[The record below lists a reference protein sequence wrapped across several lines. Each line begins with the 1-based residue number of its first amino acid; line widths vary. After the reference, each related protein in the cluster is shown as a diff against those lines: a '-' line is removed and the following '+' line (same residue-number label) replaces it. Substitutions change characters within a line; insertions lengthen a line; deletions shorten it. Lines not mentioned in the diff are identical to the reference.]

1 MQMTVMNCAHDKL
14 AREERGSHGP
24 AERDWGGSRRS
35 ASLCGEVGRKRR
47 ARCCHTQAR
56 ALGVR
61 PSTGLSLGMGRPV
74 TALCPQLFTRSCC
87 RVPSIISSLHPTN
100 LEAGPRRGHSGS
112 RPRCTEPLLRLGES
126 GHSW

>member
-1 MQMTVMNCAHDKL
+1 MAQRNMTGVGAG
-14 AREERGSHGP
+14 AP
-24 AERDWGGSRRS
+24 PRS
-35 ASLCGEVGRKRR
+35 AGKSGVNAALGV
-47 ARCCHTQAR
+47 AMPQAR

-74 TALCPQLFTRSCC
+74 TALCPQLFTQSSC